1 MEPDVAES
9 FQQQVRTLATLTQD
23 GQTERALEE
32 AAALKADVQAAAAAG
47 TVTAGRADRIE
58 AGIDSFVA
66 SLTPVE
72 QTETVPP
79 APGPSSSVG
88 PDPAPV
94 DSDPPV
100 SPPKQVTPDDRA
112 DGEEEDSERSEE
124 EAEEARDQAEDEAK
138 EREKR
143 EDD

>member
-32 AAALKADVQAAAAAG
+32 AAALKADVQAAAASGA
-47 TVTAGRADRIE
+47 VTAGRADRIE
-58 AGIDSFVA
+58 ASIDSFVT
-66 SLTPVE
+66 SIRPVE
-72 QTETVPP
+72 QAETVPIK
-79 APGPSSSVG
+79 PGPTPSVW
-88 PDPAPV
+88 PTSAPI

-112 DGEEEDSERSEE
+112 DGDEEDSERSEE